1 MRLSRFQPAAALVV
15 LSLLVLPGMGCRK
28 KQVPL
33 GLPAQPTPEAQPQNS
48 QASPNPAPNKPAPTP
63 PSQTSAAPAASG
75 NPSSPAPTPTPKDE
89 NVYQK
94 NKPPT
99 DQPPPPKRAARPANP
114 SAPVV
119 QGPTQSTPAADAPN
133 LGDVLTPD
141 QQKQYNAAIDQ
152 SLTHAQASLGGL
164 ANRQLSQEQQATMA
178 QVQSFIEQAQEKRK
192 TDLAA
197 AKSLAER
204 ADVLANDLVA
214 SLR

>member
-1 MRLSRFQPAAALVV
+1 MRLSRFHPAAALVV
-15 LSLLVLPGMGCRK
+15 LSLLVLPQMACHK
-28 KQVPL
+28 KQVPV
-33 GLPAQPTPEAQPQNS
+33 GLP
-48 QASPNPAPNKPAPTP
+48 
-63 PSQTSAAPAASG
+63 AAPAAQSEPQTPPPGENQPSG
-75 NPSSPAPTPTPKDE
+75 QPSSSPAAKAPATTPSSTSSTPAQPVPPKDE
-89 NVYQK
+89 TVYQK
-94 NKPPT
+94 NKPAP
-99 DQPPPPKRAARPANP
+99 DQAPPPKRVARPANP
-114 SAPVV
+114 AAPVV
-119 QGPTQSTPAADAPN
+119 QGPTQSSPATDAPR

-152 SLTHAQASLGGL
+152 SLTHAQGSLAGL
-164 ANRQLSQEQQATMA
+164 ANRQLSQEQRATMV